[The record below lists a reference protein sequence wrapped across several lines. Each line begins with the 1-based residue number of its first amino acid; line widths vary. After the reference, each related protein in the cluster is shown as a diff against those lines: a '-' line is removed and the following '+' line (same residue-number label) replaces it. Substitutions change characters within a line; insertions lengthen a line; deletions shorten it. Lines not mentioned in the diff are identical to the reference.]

1 MSILIILFKIIMVL
15 IVIAVVAFAAIQAV
29 YWLNLDNK
37 IMFLLYK
44 IFNKISMTEFGQLVS
59 TMDLNKIEDLY
70 YPLIDGEGLKPVSV
84 KKLEA

>member
-1 MSILIILFKIIMVL
+1 MTGLLIVLLKIVIAL

-44 IFNKISMTEFGQLVS
+44 IFNKITDKVPRDRRF
-59 TMDLNKIEDLY
+59 
-70 YPLIDGEGLKPVSV
+70 
-84 KKLEA
+84 